1 MLVFASLSI
10 RTTPFP
16 PVLALFSSFQ
26 EKFTHDLRPGTLHH
40 FQFFFAQNLVNFV
53 LRKLT
58 KLLTT
63 NRVHDKLSSL
73 VNVQVNLLSSV
84 QGQIVR
90 VNTLLTLL
98 AKTLLEVGA
107 DSVGWILV
115 L

>member
-16 PVLALFSSFQ
+16 SVLALFSSLQ

-73 VNVQVNLLSSV
+73 VNVQVNLLGSV
-84 QGQIVR
+84 
-90 VNTLLTLL
+90 
-98 AKTLLEVGA
+98 
-107 DSVGWILV
+107 
-115 L
+115 